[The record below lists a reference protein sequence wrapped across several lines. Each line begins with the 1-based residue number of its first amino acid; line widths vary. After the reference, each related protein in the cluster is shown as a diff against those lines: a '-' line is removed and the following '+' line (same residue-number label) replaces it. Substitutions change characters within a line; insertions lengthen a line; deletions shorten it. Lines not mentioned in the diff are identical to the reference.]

1 MSGPTAYE
9 IPTLWLLAVSV
20 HTDAK
25 IGEVLIPL
33 AYSGVHRVWVM
44 DEKKTP
50 VGVVSMSDVIDR
62 VCKSANL

>member
-1 MSGPTAYE
+1 
-9 IPTLWLLAVSV
+9 VSV
-20 HTDAK
+20 HADAK

-44 DEKKTP
+44 DAKKAP
-50 VGVVSMSDVIDR
+50 VGVVSMSDVIDK